1 MPSAELGNWLEEHQ
15 IAVTHSEVSEGGY
28 LFRRNDPVRQLHVI
42 AQGTCQLERTT
53 LDGRALPLA
62 LLGPGQAVAEGSLF
76 NDRYGCD
83 CRVVD
88 CARVRSYPRQAVLD
102 LMIQQPTLAL
112 DWLSA
117 LAHQVMELR
126 TRLELRNVKSA
137 RERITLHLALQA
149 DAQGRYTVPLSY
161 KSLAQE
167 LGLSHEALYRTLARM
182 EQAGEIRRGPRMIQI
197 IGTVSSCG

>member
-1 MPSAELGNWLEEHQ
+1 MPSAEPGDWLEELR
-15 IAVTHSEVSEGGY
+15 ATVTHSEMSQGGY

-53 LDGRALPLA
+53 MDGRALPLA
-62 LLGPGQAVAEGSLF
+62 LLGPGQVVAEGSLF
-76 NDRYGCD
+76 NERYGCD

-88 CARVRSYPRQAVLD
+88 CARVRSFPRQAVLD
-102 LMIQQPTLAL
+102 LMIQRPTLAQ

-117 LAHQVMELR
+117 LAHQVMDLR

-149 DAQGRYTVPLSY
+149 DAEGRYIVPVSY

-182 EQAGEIRRGPRMIQI
+182 EQAGEIRRESRIIQI
-197 IGTVSSCG
+197 GRHRQ